1 MLNSTNLT
9 AIFYQTICLYVF
21 CVLCLYILLCAMQ
34 KQDAFVS
41 PLIDQQAKEGKD
53 KKVVFEAKF
62 SKANAKAKWFCRKDV
77 RIYDFINCT
86 FYGARIQ

>member
-1 MLNSTNLT
+1 
-9 AIFYQTICLYVF
+9 
-21 CVLCLYILLCAMQ
+21 MQ
-34 KQDAFVS
+34 KQDNFVS

-77 RIYDFINCT
+77 RTYDMPIT
-86 FYGARIQ
+86 LILVRHQITKIQSICFDSSTPTGIVHRLQIQVQE